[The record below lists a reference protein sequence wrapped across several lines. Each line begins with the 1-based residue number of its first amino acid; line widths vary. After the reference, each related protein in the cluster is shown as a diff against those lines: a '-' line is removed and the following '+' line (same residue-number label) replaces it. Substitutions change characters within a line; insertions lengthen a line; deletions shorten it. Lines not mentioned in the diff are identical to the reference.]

1 MLNVTQVPAPRV
13 PLVDSS
19 SGLVSTEWFRFF
31 NGLYAVVGANQNV
44 IQPANGGTGVSATP
58 TNGQLLIG
66 NAVGYTLNTLTPG
79 AGISITNGAGS
90 ITLANAGVSSWSGGT
105 TGLTPATPA
114 TGAVTLS
121 GLLNVFSGGTGHSSY
136 TNGQLLI
143 GNTSGNTLG
152 KATLTAGSGI
162 AITNGAAAITIASDK
177 AYGSFYDTTTQ
188 TATVINTATAI
199 TFNNTDLS
207 NGVYI
212 GLPTSRI
219 IVDSEGIYNFGTS
232 FQLDKTAGGTAIF
245 DFWFRVNGVD
255 VANSASRIR
264 IQGNN
269 AEIFS
274 SLIYFFDLNANDYV
288 ELMFSVTD
296 LSVEVTAFPAAAPHP
311 GIPSMILTVQQV

>member
-31 NGLYAVVGANQNV
+31 NGLYSVVGANQNV

-121 GLLNVFSGGTGHSSY
+121 GLLNVFSGGTGQSSY

-296 LSVEVTAFPAAAPHP
+296 LSVEVAAFPAAAPHP